1 MTHSIRVG
9 VRYGLGKTG
18 EGGLAR
24 RYARKSKQKVE
35 KRTSVARD
43 VGIYG
48 KVKCK
53 HVQRA
58 LATFQNVEVALTIHI
73 VPEINL
79 ENLFLKGILP

>member
-1 MTHSIRVG
+1 MDDAFYQSGSVVW
-9 VRYGLGKTG
+9 VRKNGG
-18 EGGLAR
+18 GGLAL

-35 KRTSVARD
+35 KHTNVAKD

-53 HVQRA
+53 HVQHA
-58 LATFQNVEVALTIHI
+58 PTAFQNVEVALTIHI

-79 ENLFLKGILP
+79 ENFF